1 MPSLSSPSA
10 RRYAF
15 TLVELLVV
23 IAIIGVL
30 VALLLPAVQAA
41 REAAR
46 RTTCSNHLKQLG
58 LGAQNFVDNKGWFP
72 PNRLGNVPSTAP
84 TTTSWLTWAVVM
96 MPYIEQQSY
105 FQQWDE
111 TQTYA
116 WHPETTTRRA
126 IPVYFC
132 PSRRRPNEA
141 FSQNEADGGKSGG
154 LSDYAACA
162 GNGNNDGIG
171 ANGVPNAEANGAMIG
186 GKWEANAAIDRLLKW
201 QGIVRIAS
209 ITDGTS
215 NTFLMGEKHVRRLN
229 AAGTA
234 RFVYGT
240 ADDRTVYSMG
250 NANNFRRFAGIGGD
264 GVSYSLG
271 LYVDSNSVQAVD
283 NRKFGSRHPSVCQFV
298 LCDGSVKAI
307 PNNIDI
313 KILGRLANRED
324 GEVIGDY

>member
-1 MPSLSSPSA
+1 MRVLSTPSN
-10 RRYAF
+10 RRPAF

-41 REAAR
+41 RESAR
-46 RTTCSNHLKQLG
+46 RTQCSNHLKQLG

-72 PNRLGNVPSTAP
+72 PNRLGNVPNTAP
-84 TTTSWLTWAVVM
+84 TTTAWLTWAVVM
-96 MPYIEQQSY
+96 LPYIEQQTYYSL
-105 FQQWDE
+105 WDE

-116 WHPETTTRRA
+116 FHPETTTRRA
-126 IPVYFC
+126 VNIYFC

-171 ANGVPNAEANGAMIG
+171 ANGVPNEEANGVMIG
-186 GKWEANAAIDRLLKW
+186 GKWEANAGITRLLKW
-201 QGIVRIAS
+201 QGIVRVAS

-234 RFVYGT
+234 RFVFGT
-240 ADDRTVYSMG
+240 ADDRTVYSMN
-250 NANNFRRFAGIGGD
+250 NANNFRRFAGLGGD
-264 GVSYSLG
+264 AVVYSLATF
-271 LYVDSNSVQAVD
+271 VDTNSVQAVD
-283 NRKFGSRHPSVCQFV
+283 NRKFGSRHPGICQFV
-298 LCDGSVKAI
+298 LCDGSVKGI
-307 PNNIDI
+307 QVNVDL
-313 KILGRLANRED
+313 KILTRLANRED
-324 GEVIGDY
+324 GEPIGDF

>member
-1 MPSLSSPSA
+1 MTFLSPRY
-10 RRYAF
+10 RRSAF

-30 VALLLPAVQAA
+30 VALLLPAVQMA

-58 LGAQNFVDNKGWFP
+58 LGAQNFVDNRGWFP
-72 PNRLGNVPSTAP
+72 PNRQGNVPGTAP
-84 TTTSWLTWAVVM
+84 ATVAWLTWAVIM
-96 MPYIEQQSY
+96 LPYLEQQSY
-105 FQQWDE
+105 YQQWDE
-111 TQTYA
+111 TRTYA
-116 WHPETTTRRA
+116 WHPESTTRYA

-141 FSQNEADGGKSGG
+141 FSQNEGDGGKSGG

-162 GNGNNDGIG
+162 GQGNNDGFNVNG
-171 ANGVPNAEANGAMIG
+171 VQNVEANGVMIG
-186 GKWEANAAIDRLLKW
+186 GKWEANAAGDRLVKW
-201 QGIVRIAS
+201 QGTVRVAS

-215 NTFLMGEKHVRRLN
+215 NTFLLGEKHVRRLN

-240 ADDRTVYSMG
+240 ADDRTIYSES
-250 NANNFRRFAGIGGD
+250 NHNNFRRFAGTGAD
-264 GVSYSLG
+264 GVLYSLG

-283 NRKFGSRHPSVCQFV
+283 NRKFGSRHPGICQFV
-298 LCDGSVKAI
+298 LCDGSVKGI
-307 PNNIDI
+307 QNNIDI